1 MKYHFFLAL
10 LSSAFLVVSAEAQTF
25 KKSYVS
31 PGNDEALWLEVGS
44 DGSFLVA
51 GRTTGGTGGGL
62 NALLTKFN
70 ASGEVLWSKSFGG
83 SSPDN
88 FWAARYTSDGGC
100 LAAGR
105 LNNDLYALKLDGG
118 GNVQWKYA
126 FGQGGVDEAFNCLE
140 VANGYLVS
148 GVTEQYGSNSRDGC
162 IVKLDLNGNMV
173 WVKVYNSSSGGS
185 IFGEMQS
192 GSNGEFRVSNGVAGG
207 GSMIRLD
214 AAGNILSNT
223 LLNANFNESLYFLK
237 SGGGGFLGSDASWS
251 FSGNSILHPWLVQLN
266 AQGGLVWSKYYPFPQ
281 GNSRANAEVCSDGG
295 MVFAPYFPNNDLN
308 TAYLTKTDANGNV
321 TWCKS
326 HTYDGN
332 GKVRQA
338 RQLPDGGFIV
348 AGQRSGSGSNGTDLF
363 LLRIDAAGNVAGCPS
378 GNYSIAAQIGTV
390 SSAAIT
396 YPIITPAQTG
406 TLGFSVTI
414 MTPTTSTLCGCTTYA
429 GTVTSGT
436 AIICLPNPA
445 PVPHNAN
452 QVLDANDLLR
462 YILFS
467 NPNDT
472 LGSIVAT
479 SATPSFAFNSTT
491 MQTGVTYYAAAIAG
505 NNLNGNVDLNDPCID
520 ISNATQVVWHP
531 LPTVVFSVANLN
543 VCAGKCRTI
552 IATFTGTAPFTL
564 TYTTP
569 ASGTVTQIFSG
580 NTGAFQVCTPVGSPP
595 GSLVVQA
602 TKVVDA
608 WCTCQ

>member
-1 MKYHFFLAL
+1 MTHHFFLAL
-10 LSSAFLVVSAEAQTF
+10 LSSALLVVSAEAQTF
-25 KKSYVS
+25 KKSYIS

-44 DGSFLVA
+44 DGSFLIA

-62 NALLTKFN
+62 DALLTKFD

-83 SSPDN
+83 SNPDN
-88 FWAARYTSDGGC
+88 FLAARYTSDGGC
-100 LAAGR
+100 LAVGR
-105 LNNDLYALKLDGG
+105 LNNDFYALKLDGD
-118 GNVQWKYA
+118 GNVQWEYA
-126 FGQGGVDEAFNCLE
+126 FGPSSVSDAVNCLE
-140 VANGYLVS
+140 VADGYLVS
-148 GVTEQYGSNSRDGC
+148 GVDSGNGC
-162 IVKLDLNGNMV
+162 MVKLDFNGNMV
-173 WVKVYNSSSGGS
+173 WVKVYTPSGGS
-185 IFGEMQS
+185 LFGEMLS
-192 GSNGEFRVSNGVAGG
+192 GANGEFLVANAAAGG
-207 GSMIRLD
+207 GSLIRLD

-223 LLNANFNESLYFLK
+223 FLNANFNESLYYLRP
-237 SGGGGFLGSDASWS
+237 GGGGFLASDASWS

-281 GNSRANAEVCSDGG
+281 GNSRTIAEVCSDGG
-295 MVFAPYFPNNDLN
+295 MVFTPYFPNNDLSN
-308 TAYLTKTDANGNV
+308 AYLTKTDANGNV

-326 HTYDGN
+326 YTYDGS

-363 LLRIDAAGNVAGCPS
+363 LLRTDASGNVTGCPPS
-378 GNYSIAAQIGTV
+378 NYSIAAQIGTV
-390 SSAAIT
+390 PSASLT
-396 YPIITPAQTG
+396 YPIITPPQTG
-406 TLGFSVTI
+406 TLGFSVTV
-414 MTPTTSTLCGCTTYA
+414 MEPSTSTLCGCSTYA
-429 GTVTSGT
+429 GTVTSGSAT
-436 AIICLPNPA
+436 ICLPNPA

-479 SATPSFAFNSTT
+479 SATPSFTFNSAT

-505 NNLNGNVDLNDPCID
+505 NNLNGNVDLTDPCLD
-520 ISNATQVVWHP
+520 ISNATQVMWRP
-531 LPTVVFSVANLN
+531 LPTVVFPVANPN
-543 VCAGKCRTI
+543 VCVGTCTTI
-552 IATFTGTAPFTL
+552 TAIFTGTAPFTL

-569 ASGTVTQIFSG
+569 VSGTMTQVFSE
-580 NTGAFQVCTPVGSPP
+580 NTGTFQVCTPTGAPP